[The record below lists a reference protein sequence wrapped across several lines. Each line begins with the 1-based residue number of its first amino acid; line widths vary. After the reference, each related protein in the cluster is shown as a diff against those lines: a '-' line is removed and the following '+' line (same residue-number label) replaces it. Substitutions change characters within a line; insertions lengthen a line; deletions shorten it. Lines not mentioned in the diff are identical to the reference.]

1 MMKLRI
7 VLVVLIVVGGAA
19 LFGESSKA
27 QDEESCKMDCAAQ
40 HKQCVEVCGEHSN
53 PIQCEADCRDDEY
66 ACHQDCER

>member
-1 MMKLRI
+1 
-7 VLVVLIVVGGAA
+7 
-19 LFGESSKA
+19 
-27 QDEESCKMDCAAQ
+27 MDCAAQ